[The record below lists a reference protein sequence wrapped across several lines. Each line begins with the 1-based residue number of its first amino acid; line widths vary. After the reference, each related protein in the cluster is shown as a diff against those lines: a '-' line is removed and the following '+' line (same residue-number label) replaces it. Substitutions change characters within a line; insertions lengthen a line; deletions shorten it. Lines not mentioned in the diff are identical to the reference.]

1 MTTPTPDRPPL
12 WRVMCQAYD
21 QAPPAPP
28 DAADDW
34 TDRHGYAAEIRAIA
48 MAIPSEV
55 FGAAG
60 VRLWLLEESNR
71 AERGD
76 G

>member
-1 MTTPTPDRPPL
+1 MTNPTPNRPPL
-12 WRVMCQAYD
+12 WLLMEAAYHKRRD
-21 QAPPAPP
+21 PGLSE
-28 DAADDW
+28 
-34 TDRHGYAAEIRAIA
+34 RHDYAAEIRAIA

-76 G
+76 D